1 MSTQRTAQELAAEA
15 QRVLEVLRQRYAD
28 MNSPP
33 DPGWAILSR
42 HLAALA
48 SQAEPVAKFC
58 TYCNKH
64 DHSDSECWSTRPV
77 DWQRPVHSVVA
88 QRMIAAATPAPAQ
101 AEQNSSELDIRFVV
115 GGRIY
120 GRPTLHDVLDYI
132 ERRGEAIHCSCD
144 RCSKFIS
151 AQAEPSMADALAA
164 GDGTL
169 HGAVDYW
176 QQRASEDGRRI
187 DAWAS
192 NPMWRL
198 NRWAGKWS
206 ISTPDSALTDW
217 LGSPREAI
225 DAAIAAKEQ
234 S

>member
-1 MSTQRTAQELAAEA
+1 MADHKTAQELADECKRLALKLGDVRQDDGTGTTREA
-15 QRVLEVLRQRYAD
+15 DAVSTLHA
-28 MNSPP
+28 
-33 DPGWAILSR
+33 AID

-48 SQAEPVAKFC
+48 SQAEP
-58 TYCNKH
+58 TM
-64 DHSDSECWSTRPV
+64 SD
-77 DWQRPVHSVVA
+77 
-88 QRMIAAATPAPAQ
+88 
-101 AEQNSSELDIRFVV
+101 
-115 GGRIY
+115 
-120 GRPTLHDVLDYI
+120 
-132 ERRGEAIHCSCD
+132 AI
-144 RCSKFIS
+144 
-151 AQAEPSMADALAA
+151 AA

-169 HGAVDYW
+169 HGAIDYW

-225 DAAIAAKEQ
+225 DAAIAAKGH